1 MRLGLVHVNMGPL
14 SQPDA
19 VTQAAR
25 AAETAGFDSV
35 WAGEHL
41 VLPDPQVPPSPMAP
55 QDPVL
60 DSLLALTWAAA
71 HTSTVRLATGILILP
86 QRNPV
91 VLAKQVAT
99 LDVLSGGRVTLGV
112 GAGYLE
118 PEFRAV
124 GANFAERG
132 AVTDE
137 YLDAMAVLWYSGH
150 PAYAGRFAS
159 FSGVDAY
166 PRPVQQ
172 PIPLVVGGHSAPAYR
187 RAVARAHGWYGY
199 GLTPEQAAASVTGLR
214 GAAGRAERP
223 AGLGELEISVTPRGR
238 ITPELAAGFAA
249 AGVHRLV
256 LVAPPT
262 AEGSRRA
269 IDAGLAA
276 VAGL

>member
-1 MRLGLVHVNMGPL
+1 MQLGLAHVNMGWMSRPE
-14 SQPDA
+14 A
-19 VTQAAR
+19 VAEAAR
-25 AAETAGFDSV
+25 EAEAAGFDTV
-35 WAGEHL
+35 WAGEHV

-55 QDPVL
+55 QDPAL
-60 DSLLALTWAAA
+60 DSLMALTWAAA
-71 HTSTVRLATGILILP
+71 HTSAIRLATGIVILP

-99 LDVLSGGRVTLGV
+99 LDVLSGGRITLGV

-137 YLDAMAVLWYSGH
+137 YLDAMAALWYSAH
-150 PAYAGRFAS
+150 PAYAGRFVS

-214 GAAGRAERP
+214 GAAGRTERA

-238 ITPELAAGFAA
+238 LTPELAAGFAA

-256 LVAPPT
+256 LVASPRADGPH
-262 AEGSRRA
+262 RA
-269 IDAGLAA
+269 IEAGLAA
-276 VAGL
+276 VASL